1 MLTRKNDFSFNQQL
15 YCFNGCS
22 RSSLFQHLLEDIIVA
37 KLCSLFHVS
46 SLSASGVVS
55 FASISPFM
63 FYTSICVTD
72 L

>member
-1 MLTRKNDFSFNQQL
+1 MIFLLIISYTVLMVVPVVRCFSIYWKILMLQNYVL
-15 YCFNGCS
+15 
-22 RSSLFQHLLEDIIVA
+22 
-37 KLCSLFHVS
+37 LFHLS
-46 SLSASGVVS
+46 SPSASSVVS